1 MRDII
6 IVGGGASGL
15 IAAAILARH
24 GKEVTL
30 LEHNDKLGR
39 KILATGNG
47 KCNFTNQFQ
56 KESCYRG
63 EHPDF
68 SWNLIQKYGPESFL
82 TFLDTIGIVPKSK
95 NGYYYPY
102 SEQASTIVEA
112 LQLELIFRKVKVK
125 CQEHVTD
132 ISPID
137 GGYSVAT
144 KGYAYEAKKVILA
157 CGGKA
162 TPVLGADGSG
172 YELAIKL
179 GHTITPLFPALVG
192 LKVDNKNKQKLAG
205 IRTKADIT
213 LLISNRQVAL
223 ESGEIQFTAYGISGI
238 PVFQISRY
246 AVKALI
252 SGDKVEAILSL
263 LPDFTKDELLV
274 YFENQGVINAY
285 KTILQTLQN
294 LMDVRL
300 AETILE
306 YVGLQAKKRMAEIK
320 IEELEN
326 LVSSIKEFRQR
337 VTGTNGYEQA
347 QVTGGGVN
355 TQEINPETLE
365 SNYHKGIYITGE
377 LMDVDG
383 TCGGYNLQWA
393 FTSGYV
399 AAMSALED

>member
-1 MRDII
+1 LRDII

-15 IAAAILARH
+15 IAAVILARH
-24 GKEVTL
+24 DKEVTL
-30 LEHNDKLGR
+30 LEHNDKIGR

-47 KCNFTNQFQ
+47 KCNFTNQLQ
-56 KESCYRG
+56 DESCYRG
-63 EHPDF
+63 ENPNF
-68 SWNLIQKYGPESFL
+68 AWNLIQKNGPEAFLSF
-82 TFLDTIGIVPKSK
+82 FDSIGIVPKNK

-102 SEQASTIVEA
+102 SEQASTVVES
-112 LQLELIFRKVKVK
+112 LQLELSYRKVKVK

-137 GGYSVAT
+137 GGYSVST
-144 KGYAYEAKKVILA
+144 KAYTYQAKKVILA

-192 LKVDNKNKQKLAG
+192 LKVENKNKQKLAG
-205 IRTKADIT
+205 IRAKAKIT
-213 LLISNRQVAL
+213 LMISNKEATS
-223 ESGEIQFTAYGISGI
+223 EFGEIQFTAYGISGI

-246 AVKALI
+246 VANALI
-252 SGDKVEAILSL
+252 VSEKVEAILSL
-263 LPDFTKDELLV
+263 LPDITKDELLV
-274 YFENQGVINAY
+274 YFENQGTINAY

-306 YVGLQAKKRMAEIK
+306 YAGLNAKKRMGEIEK
-320 IEELEN
+320 EELEN
-326 LVSSIKEFRQR
+326 LTSCIKAFRQR
-337 VTGTNGYEQA
+337 IIGTNGYEQA
-347 QVTGGGVN
+347 QVTGGGVD
-355 TQEINPETLE
+355 TQEINQETLE
-365 SNYHKGIYITGE
+365 SNYHKGIYMTGE

-393 FTSGYV
+393 FTSGYI
-399 AAMSALED
+399 AAMNALKE